1 MKNHQQE
8 VLEIIDGFKN
18 LTYKIKKDN
27 DEIRDSI
34 KNKDETIACCKTEYQ
49 KLYAEYKDLQKRYN
63 ELEAYILQE
72 QEQQQQREQQQ
83 QQQQRKQQKY
93 REVLLYPNKKRK
105 HYMVSHDDSDKN
117 DEYTDNDTENDDFE
131 YVKIKKTKPKKK
143 VKKKRNKGIM
153 EYINDN

>member
-63 ELEAYILQE
+63 ELETYILQE
-72 QEQQQQREQQQ
+72 QEQQKQQQ
-83 QQQQRKQQKY
+83 QQQQQ
-93 REVLLYPNKKRK
+93 
-105 HYMVSHDDSDKN
+105 
-117 DEYTDNDTENDDFE
+117 
-131 YVKIKKTKPKKK
+131 
-143 VKKKRNKGIM
+143 
-153 EYINDN
+153 

>member
-63 ELEAYILQE
+63 ELETYILQE
-72 QEQQQQREQQQ
+72 QEQQKQQQ
-83 QQQQRKQQKY
+83 QQQQLQQQQQQEQQKQQKY
-93 REVLLYPNKKRK
+93 RQILLYPNKKRK
-105 HYMVSHDDSDKN
+105 HYMVSDDDSDEN
-117 DEYTDNDTENDDFE
+117 DEYTDNEENNDFE
-131 YVKIKKTKPKKK
+131 YVKIKKRKPKKK
-143 VKKKRNKGIM
+143 
-153 EYINDN
+153 

>member
-1 MKNHQQE
+1 MKNHKQE

-63 ELEAYILQE
+63 ELETYILQ
-72 QEQQQQREQQQ
+72 EQQQ
-83 QQQQRKQQKY
+83 QQQQQQLQQLQQ
-93 REVLLYPNKKRK
+93 ENNSNNSNNNNNNKKSINR
-105 HYMVSHDDSDKN
+105 YCF
-117 DEYTDNDTENDDFE
+117 TL
-131 YVKIKKTKPKKK
+131 IKKG
-143 VKKKRNKGIM
+143 NIM
-153 EYINDN
+153 WCLMMTAMKMKMMNIQTMTMTMTFNTLK

>member
-1 MKNHQQE
+1 MKNHKQE

-63 ELEAYILQE
+63 ELETYILQE
-72 QEQQQQREQQQ
+72 QQQQQKLQQQ
-83 QQQQRKQQKY
+83 QQHQLQQQLQQQ
-93 REVLLYPNKKRK
+93 
-105 HYMVSHDDSDKN
+105 
-117 DEYTDNDTENDDFE
+117 
-131 YVKIKKTKPKKK
+131 
-143 VKKKRNKGIM
+143 
-153 EYINDN
+153 

>member
-34 KNKDETIACCKTEYQ
+34 RNKDETIACCKTEYQ

-63 ELEAYILQE
+63 ELETYILQE
-72 QEQQQQREQQQ
+72 QQQQ
-83 QQQQRKQQKY
+83 QQQQRKQ
-93 REVLLYPNKKRK
+93 VLLYPNKKRK
-105 HYMVSHDDSDKN
+105 HYMVSHDDSDEN
-117 DEYTDNDTENDDFE
+117 DEYTGNDTENDDFE
-131 YVKIKKTKPKKK
+131 CVKIKKTKPKKK
-143 VKKKRNKGIM
+143 
-153 EYINDN
+153 

>member
-49 KLYAEYKDLQKRYN
+49 KLYAEYKDLQKNIMNWKPIFYKN
-63 ELEAYILQE
+63 KNNNDNNKNNNKNNNNNNNKSIE
-72 QEQQQQREQQQ
+72 
-83 QQQQRKQQKY
+83 KY
-93 REVLLYPNKKRK
+93 CFTL
-105 HYMVSHDDSDKN
+105 
-117 DEYTDNDTENDDFE
+117 
-131 YVKIKKTKPKKK
+131 IKKGNIIWCLMMTVMKVINIQTTKKTTILNTLK
-143 VKKKRNKGIM
+143 
-153 EYINDN
+153 

>member
-27 DEIRDSI
+27 NEIRDSI

-49 KLYAEYKDLQKRYN
+49 KLYAEYKDLQKRHN

-83 QQQQRKQQKY
+83 QQQQEQRKQRKY

-105 HYMVSHDDSDKN
+105 H
-117 DEYTDNDTENDDFE
+117 
-131 YVKIKKTKPKKK
+131 
-143 VKKKRNKGIM
+143 
-153 EYINDN
+153 